1 MQNGIVK
8 LSQKKN
14 RLCFELKW
22 TGAITWGSLLFLIL
36 ALNCFWQLYKQV
48 NKYMVEEVKE
58 YMGGCFCGS
67 IRYRATGQL
76 GGVSH
81 CHCSMCRRVCGAPFV
96 TWVSFN
102 RANFSFTC
110 GTPTRF
116 KSSDK
121 VERSFCNRCGT
132 ALTFEKATRSR
143 RGWCNSRKSRST
155 RAICLLKTISGHLAD

>member
-1 MQNGIVK
+1 MIEAV
-8 LSQKKN
+8 
-14 RLCFELKW
+14 R
-22 TGAITWGSLLFLIL
+22 
-36 ALNCFWQLYKQV
+36 
-48 NKYMVEEVKE
+48 E
-58 YMGGCFCGS
+58 YTGGCFCGS

-96 TWVSFN
+96 TWVSFK

-121 VERSFCNRCGT
+121 VERSFCNLCGT
-132 ALTFEKATRSR
+132 AIAFEETTRSQWVDVTV
-143 RGWCNSRKSRST
+143 GSLDQPNAVFPEDHIWTSSKLSWLHIND
-155 RAICLLKTISGHLAD
+155 CLLSNRKKNAINRDGFK